1 MIWNR
6 RSARL
11 IEFLFHRKG
20 LRMLTACCQQGLSI
34 TGTTLQLKGFAMMC
48 SRVFAVHAGLS
59 PLWRLQA
66 WAIERLV
73 SILSPSGDLRW
84 AIAALAIALLAALEA
99 MIHRQL
105 VSLARNTMR
114 RALQGARFAGQTK
127 ADDSMV
133 AAARR

>member
-1 MIWNR
+1 MMFSR
-6 RSARL
+6 
-11 IEFLFHRKG
+11 
-20 LRMLTACCQQGLSI
+20 AC
-34 TGTTLQLKGFAMMC
+34 
-48 SRVFAVHAGLS
+48 AVHAGLS

-84 AIAALAIALLAALEA
+84 AIAALGLAVLVTLEA

-105 VSLARNTMR
+105 VSLARHIMC
-114 RALQGARFAGQTK
+114 RALKGARFARPAAT
-127 ADDSMV
+127 ADSMV

>member
-1 MIWNR
+1 
-6 RSARL
+6 
-11 IEFLFHRKG
+11 
-20 LRMLTACCQQGLSI
+20 
-34 TGTTLQLKGFAMMC
+34 MMC

-127 ADDSMV
+127 AADSMV